1 MSVSGKYV
9 MTTTYI
15 MKDRKMVNINPNRE
29 SCMEYMKELIRQ
41 KLPREKVI
49 EECELA
55 FNGVHKSTFYD
66 WYKIVIKESDIEEW
80 EKENKIEIHD
90 KRQDK
95 INLKY
100 QIYLDQKAIYTN
112 KESGIEEKEKAMNIL
127 LAHFLKRVE

>member
-1 MSVSGKYV
+1 
-9 MTTTYI
+9 
-15 MKDRKMVNINPNRE
+15 MVNVNPNRE
-29 SCMEYMKELIRQ
+29 SCMEYMKELIRK
-41 KLPREKVI
+41 KLSKTEVI
-49 EECELA
+49 EECKKG
-55 FNGVHKSTFYD
+55 FDNVHPSTFYE
-66 WYKIVIKESDIEEW
+66 WYDIVIVESDIEEW

-127 LAHFLKRVE
+127 LPHFLKRVD

>member
-1 MSVSGKYV
+1 MHLNGK
-9 MTTTYI
+9 
-15 MKDRKMVNINPNRE
+15 KKKMVNINPNRE

-41 KLPREKVI
+41 KLPREEVI

-112 KESGIEEKEKAMNIL
+112 KESSIDEKEKAMNIL
-127 LAHFLKRVE
+127 LSHFLKRVE